1 MKTRFEKNL
10 RITGDLMLYCHHR
23 GGRDISS
30 NIVESEG
37 HIKYTVTA
45 FPVYMDDEKLEE
57 LTVRLNAPRQ
67 MEYENDY
74 WELMGESKDFS
85 ELMLIGTLCDE
96 ADIAYKDNVLTITLL
111 RYD

>member
-30 NIVESEG
+30 NIVETDDL
-37 HIKYTVTA
+37 IKYTVTA
-45 FPVYMDDEKLEE
+45 FPVDMDEEKLEE
-57 LTVRLNAPRQ
+57 LSVRLNAPRQ
-67 MEYENDY
+67 LEIEHDF

-85 ELMLIGTLCDE
+85 ELMLIGMLCDE
-96 ADIAYKDNVLTITLL
+96 ADIVYKDNILTITLL
-111 RYD
+111 RND

>member
-30 NIVESEG
+30 NIVELEDK
-37 HIKYTVTA
+37 IKYTVTA
-45 FPVYMDDEKLEE
+45 FPVDMDEEKLEE
-57 LTVRLNAPRQ
+57 LSVRLNAPRQ
-67 MEYENDY
+67 LEIEHDY

-96 ADIAYKDNVLTITLL
+96 ADIVYKDGVLTITLL